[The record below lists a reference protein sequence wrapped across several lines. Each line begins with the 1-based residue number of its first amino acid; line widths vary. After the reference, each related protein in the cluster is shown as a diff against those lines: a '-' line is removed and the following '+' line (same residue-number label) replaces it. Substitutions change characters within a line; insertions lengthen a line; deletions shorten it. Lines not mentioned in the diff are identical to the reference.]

1 MPLNYTKL
9 KLAFFIALRFL
20 SFRINRS
27 FITFISYISI
37 IGITIGILA
46 LIVVMSVMNGFHVE
60 LKNKILNV
68 ISDVQ
73 VINYNKI
80 NINNKIISELENDFR
95 VSGVT
100 TFSDSQGMMLSNKI
114 AQGVVIKGI
123 DHVREKTVS
132 NLASNVIDGSI
143 NFLIKDFSILIGES
157 LANKMDLNLGDDVII
172 LFPDGRVSITG
183 FLPIMKRF
191 EVVGIFNM
199 GMTEYDSSLIYT
211 SENSIRKI
219 FKNKKKFDEGLKIKL
234 KNIDDAIVFS
244 KNMQEK
250 FPELYFVNWTET
262 HKNFFRAIQI
272 EKRVMMIILFMI
284 VSVAIFN
291 IISTLVMIVN
301 EKKSEIA
308 LLRAFGASK
317 GFIVSIF
324 VLLGTIIGFIG
335 TFVGVILGLTV
346 ALNLSEIV
354 LFIESIFGSNLFT
367 SEVYFL
373 NDLPSSIDS
382 SEIIFISIFAFI
394 LTIFATIYP
403 AFKATQSH
411 PAKVLRAD
419 I

>member
-1 MPLNYTKL
+1 
-9 KLAFFIALRFL
+9 
-20 SFRINRS
+20 
-27 FITFISYISI
+27 
-37 IGITIGILA
+37 
-46 LIVVMSVMNGFHVE
+46 
-60 LKNKILNV
+60 
-68 ISDVQ
+68 
-73 VINYNKI
+73 
-80 NINNKIISELENDFR
+80 
-95 VSGVT
+95 
-100 TFSDSQGMMLSNKI
+100 
-114 AQGVVIKGI
+114 
-123 DHVREKTVS
+123 
-132 NLASNVIDGSI
+132 
-143 NFLIKDFSILIGES
+143 
-157 LANKMDLNLGDDVII
+157 
-172 LFPDGRVSITG
+172 
-183 FLPIMKRF
+183 
-191 EVVGIFNM
+191 
-199 GMTEYDSSLIYT
+199 
-211 SENSIRKI
+211 
-219 FKNKKKFDEGLKIKL
+219 
-234 KNIDDAIVFS
+234 
-244 KNMQEK
+244 MQEK

-335 TFVGVILGLTV
+335 TLVGVILGLTV

-354 LFIESIFGSNLFT
+354 LFIESLFGSNLFT